1 MIPPPTDS
9 RRKAAIDPRLRCARC
24 KVDVV
29 WPAGFGDKEKYRL
42 GLLARGSPILAIRQ
56 AREQLGLALDDAKM
70 LMTHVT
76 RERHKCQYCRDDV
89 PPGPS
94 VCATCGAANLDW

>member
-1 MIPPPTDS
+1 MTEDDQRIHCS
-9 RRKAAIDPRLRCARC
+9 RC

-42 GLLARGSPILAIRQ
+42 GMLARGSPTLAIRQ
-56 AREQLGLALDDAKM
+56 AKEQLGLSIDAAKM

-76 RERHKCQYCRDDV
+76 RQRRKCQYCRDDV
-89 PPGPS
+89 PPGAS